1 MHSDFLQCS
10 LLQEFKCVWFH
21 FFWKCSDELCIP
33 PSSPTPPCLPLS
45 SPLFHHIFS
54 LLPSAPPSLLPPS
67 PPVLRES
74 HQEEVLSL
82 MTDTHLNMMDE
93 LCQVFRLRSADTNL
107 LIDLVHR
114 LLAEDKMKEVRGR
127 ASIT

>member
-1 MHSDFLQCS
+1 MYTSVFSYSS
-10 LLQEFKCVWFH
+10 L
-21 FFWKCSDELCIP
+21 
-33 PSSPTPPCLPLS
+33 SSSLFSPLS
-45 SPLFHHIFS
+45 PYLLPPS

>member
-1 MHSDFLQCS
+1 MYTSVFSYSS
-10 LLQEFKCVWFH
+10 L
-21 FFWKCSDELCIP
+21 
-33 PSSPTPPCLPLS
+33 SSSLFSPLS
-45 SPLFHHIFS
+45 PY
-54 LLPSAPPSLLPPS
+54 LLPPSAPPSVLPPS

>member
-1 MHSDFLQCS
+1 MNYVYLRLLLLLLVFLS
-10 LLQEFKCVWFH
+10 LLPSFTI
-21 FFWKCSDELCIP
+21 SSPSLP
-33 PSSPTPPCLPLS
+33 PSLPPLLP
-45 SPLFHHIFS
+45 
-54 LLPSAPPSLLPPS
+54 PSAPPSLLPPS